1 MNHVPLVLLCLVLP
15 LLAVLLRDGAS
26 LKVLR
31 TFPLRPCGRVPGV
44 VYDDY
49 RVVPD

>member
-26 LKVLR
+26 LKVLL
-31 TFPLRPCGRVPGV
+31 TFPLQRCGRVPGV
-44 VYDDY
+44 VYGDY
-49 RVVPD
+49 RVATD